1 MLKFGPHRSLNRK
14 SEPLPES
21 EFGEFAEGLTTSM
34 LKIMKSLQGVGLA
47 AIQLGIPKRVLV
59 ANAGTGDIVMINPVI
74 KSASEEMSEFE
85 EGCLSFPLQ
94 MFKISR
100 PSEVT
105 VEFRIANG
113 STEEKT
119 FTGIEAV
126 VVQHEIDHLDGVTV
140 LEKVSRLKKDIYR
153 RKFKKF
159 RRKIGK

>member
-14 SEPLPES
+14 SELLTDD

-59 ANAGTGDIVMINPVI
+59 ANVGSGDIIMINPII
-74 KSASEEMSEFE
+74 KSTSEEMSEFE

-105 VEFRIANG
+105 VEFRTING
-113 STEEKT
+113 SVAEET
-119 FTGIEAV
+119 FAGIEAV

>member
-59 ANAGTGDIVMINPVI
+59 ANAGSGDIVMINPVI

-119 FTGIEAV
+119 FTG
-126 VVQHEIDHLDGVTV
+126 
-140 LEKVSRLKKDIYR
+140 K
-153 RKFKKF
+153 
-159 RRKIGK
+159 